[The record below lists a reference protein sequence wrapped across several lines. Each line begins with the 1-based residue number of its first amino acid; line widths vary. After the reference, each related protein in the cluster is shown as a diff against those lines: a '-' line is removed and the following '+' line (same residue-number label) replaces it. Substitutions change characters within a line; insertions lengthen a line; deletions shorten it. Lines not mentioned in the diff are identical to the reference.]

1 MQAPCKDCPDRS
13 VTCHANCEKYREF
26 ATANA
31 EQRKQRNIENVGR
44 QYTIEK
50 YNKAVKKRRNKGFRK
65 R

>member
-13 VTCHANCEKYREF
+13 VTCHANCEKYKEF
-26 ATANA
+26 AMENA
-31 EQRKQRNIENVGR
+31 EQRKQRHIENVGR

-50 YNKAVKKRRNKGFRK
+50 YNKAVKKRSKKRK

>member
-13 VTCHANCEKYREF
+13 VTCHAECEKYREC
-26 ATANA
+26 ATTNA
-31 EQRKQRNIENVGR
+31 EQRKQRHIENVGR

-50 YNKAVKKRRNKGFRK
+50 YNKAVKKRSKKRFRG

>member
-1 MQAPCKDCPDRS
+1 MNPPCKDCPDRS

-31 EQRKQRNIENVGR
+31 EQRKQRHIENVGR

-50 YNKAVKKRRNKGFRK
+50 YNKAVKKRSKK
-65 R
+65 RFSGR

>member
-13 VTCHANCEKYREF
+13 VTCHAECEKYREL
-26 ATANA
+26 ATTNA
-31 EQRKQRNIENVGR
+31 EQRKQRHIENVGR

-50 YNKAVKKRRNKGFRK
+50 YNKAVKKRSKKRFRG